1 MTLSSIPLLDITL
14 AIFVLVFV
22 SIGFWFGLIHMV
34 GSVVG
39 LVGGILLAGYY
50 YQQLASFLIQYI
62 HLSPNLIRIIS
73 FFLIL
78 TIVTRIVGFLV
89 NVIDKIFKITT
100 IIPFVKTFNR
110 LLGATVGLLEGL
122 VVVGLMVFFA
132 SRFPMGAAFEL
143 ALRSSYFAKILYF
156 FGKILAPLLPK
167 ALQLIQPV
175 II

>member
-1 MTLSSIPLLDITL
+1 MILSSIPLIDIAL
-14 AIFVLVFV
+14 AVFVLVFV

-39 LVGGILLAGYY
+39 LVGGIMLAGFY
-50 YQQLASFLIQYI
+50 YQQLASFLVQYI
-62 HLSPNLIRIIS
+62 HLSPNLMRIIS

-78 TIVTRIVGFLV
+78 TIVTRLVGLLINIV
-89 NVIDKIFKITT
+89 DKVFKITA

-110 LLGATVGLLEGL
+110 LLGAVVGFLEGL
-122 VVVGLMVFFA
+122 AVVGLMVFFA
-132 SRFPMGAAFEL
+132 SRFPIGATFEL
-143 ALRSSYFAKILYF
+143 ALRGSYFAKILYF

-175 II
+175 IT